1 MVKITL
7 DEVEHE
13 TDDFTEEQNI
23 WVNEITYNSNI
34 QNQLNYQSN
43 SLKVANELLVD
54 KLRKSLETKTESE

>member
-34 QNQLNYQSN
+34 QNQLNYQSS
-43 SLKVANELLVD
+43 SLKVANELLVG

>member
-34 QNQLNYQSN
+34 QNQLNYQSS

>member
-7 DEVEHE
+7 DEVEYE
-13 TDDFTEEQNI
+13 TDDFTKEQNI

-43 SLKVANELLVD
+43 SLKISNELLVG

>member
-7 DEVEHE
+7 DKVEYE

-34 QNQLNYQSN
+34 QNQLNYQSS